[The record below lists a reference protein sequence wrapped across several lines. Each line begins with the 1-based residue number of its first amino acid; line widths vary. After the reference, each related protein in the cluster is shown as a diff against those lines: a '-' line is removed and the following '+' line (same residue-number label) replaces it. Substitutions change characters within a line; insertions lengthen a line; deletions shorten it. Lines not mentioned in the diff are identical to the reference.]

1 VRPGSAGG
9 RNTRGATIIV
19 GVLSL
24 GGSIDGLSNAV
35 KIAELA
41 VEKQAHT
48 LLLPVSARRHLNDLP
63 DDLWTK
69 IGIEFY
75 RDATDAVFKAL
86 VD

>member
-1 VRPGSAGG
+1 MLFRSSSSVWACFSTASSA
-9 RNTRGATIIV
+9 
-19 GVLSL
+19 
-24 GGSIDGLSNAV
+24 IDALPNAV

-41 VEKQAHT
+41 VEKQAQT
-48 LLLPVSARRHLNDLP
+48 LLLPVSARRQLNDLP
-63 DDLWTK
+63 DDMWTK